1 MQKHKGRYQPV
12 ITQIMAPLAP
22 VQGWGGGSGIFSV
35 AWEILFHAW
44 LSSLQVEFFFKKKYH
59 CYVLT
64 SFHVYKM
71 QPANTSRGQSS
82 VGLTAWATLHS
93 TGLDSWV
100 FSYCY
105 RCRFRWHGILNML
118 GPTQDFSCSATQN
131 QKNLFERES
140 QGVAEQKQ
148 RIYSTL
154 TFCKGALK

>member
-1 MQKHKGRYQPV
+1 MGWWFWNFLSRVGDLVPC
-12 ITQIMAPLAP
+12 LAFFP
-22 VQGWGGGSGIFSV
+22 TGWVF
-35 AWEILFHAW
+35 L
-44 LSSLQVEFFFKKKYH
+44 KKIYH

-148 RIYSTL
+148 SIYSTWHFAKEHSNIL
-154 TFCKGALK
+154 RVATCSMWQLANNTR